1 MPLFRF
7 IVRGNMGQ
15 TTSDPWEFTQ
25 HVYSDSS
32 HGVVH
37 TAARDWVDRWWLGPI
52 EGAGYRDMVVNFI
65 QLVAVETLVVDIGT
79 GLQSTRIRTDYASA
93 GASAATSSLPMH
105 IAVCVTVNTA
115 IANRSGRGRYF
126 LPPPALEHVTL
137 GGRFFLSS
145 LDQIASLI
153 ESAYLAWSGVGVPV
167 LYRKTSR
174 SIEPIVSFSIDNEL
188 EVMRSRKLS
197 IPPLVDTRPIPT

>member
-1 MPLFRF
+1 
-7 IVRGNMGQ
+7 
-15 TTSDPWEFTQ
+15 
-25 HVYSDSS
+25 
-32 HGVVH
+32 
-37 TAARDWVDRWWLGPI
+37 
-52 EGAGYRDMVVNFI
+52 
-65 QLVAVETLVVDIGT
+65 
-79 GLQSTRIRTDYASA
+79 
-93 GASAATSSLPMH
+93 
-105 IAVCVTVNTA
+105 
-115 IANRSGRGRYF
+115 
-126 LPPPALEHVTL
+126 L